1 MVCVTHMRV
10 MVYLLV
16 MLVHQS
22 QYFCYAY
29 TVPYFF
35 IAVHGLLGFKF
46 AGAYAIGWL
55 SYTFAFLVFSRKTPL
70 RSLFIGHVLVACSLV
85 IMFIFSSNLWV
96 FLAASLFAGL
106 GGGTVFCLKLLRD
119 RWGEGWTDMNLWE
132 DFGHLTGLLVATILV
147 LVWSSPALTLLG
159 GSVLALLTAI
169 IASILSLRSN
179 TVT

>member
-1 MVCVTHMRV
+1 
-10 MVYLLV
+10 

-46 AGAYAIGWL
+46 AGAYAIGWV

-70 RSLFIGHVLVACSLV
+70 RSLFIGHALVALSLTV
-85 IMFIFSSNLWV
+85 MFVFSGNLWV
-96 FLAASLFAGL
+96 FLATSLFAGL

-119 RWGEGWTDMNLWE
+119 QWQEGWTDMNLWE
-132 DFGHLTGLLVATILV
+132 DFGHLTGLFVAVILV
-147 LVWSSPALTLLG
+147 LISQSPAPTLLG
-159 GSVLALLTAI
+159 GAVLALLTAI
-169 IASILSLRSN
+169 MASILSLRDKNKGIAASGEA
-179 TVT
+179 VGEKR